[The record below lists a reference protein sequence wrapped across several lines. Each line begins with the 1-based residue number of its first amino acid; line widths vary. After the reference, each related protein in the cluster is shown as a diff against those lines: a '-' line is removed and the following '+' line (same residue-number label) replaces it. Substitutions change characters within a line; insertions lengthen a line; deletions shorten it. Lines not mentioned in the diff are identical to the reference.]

1 MSHTTNGFLRRFSDG
16 FVMLA
21 FVAIGACVAASSAQ
35 ATPLPVASAILAAG
49 GPGPVGG
56 TVIANTG
63 PQPFVSATFSGTLT
77 SEVISGDTSNP
88 LGGFTFTYLLTNTTG
103 PNSIDRLTIPGY
115 GIPGTLTN
123 ASYQTPTLPG
133 AILPTSFDRSA
144 ATESGNVIGISFT
157 PAPLGLGAIPP
168 AGTSALLVIQTN
180 ANQDRN
186 SVASIIDG
194 STAQVLTLAPLFVGG
209 GPPTPEPSTLVLSI
223 LGFAGL
229 GAVLRRRLNRNV

>member
-1 MSHTTNGFLRRFSDG
+1 MGHTTNGFLRRFSVR

-21 FVAIGACVAASSAQ
+21 FVTIGACVPASSAQ

-56 TVIANTG
+56 TVVANSG
-63 PQPFVSATFSGTLT
+63 PVAFSSATFSGTLT

-88 LGGFTFTYLLTNTTG
+88 FGGFTFTYLLTNITG

-123 ASYQTPTLPG
+123 ASYQVPALPG

-144 ATESGNVIGISFT
+144 ATESGNVIGTSFT
-157 PAPLGLGAIPP
+157 PPPLGAGAIPP
-168 AGTSALLVIQTN
+168 AGTSALIVIQTS
-180 ANQDRN
+180 ANQERN
-186 SVASIIDG
+186 SIASIIDG
-194 STAQVLTLAPLFVGG
+194 STAQVATFAPLEVVSG
-209 GPPTPEPSTLVLSI
+209 PEPSTLVLSI

-229 GAVLRRRLNRNV
+229 GAVVRQRRKRNT